1 MQEGEREIPRTN
13 AEDLSEE
20 NPVAVPYSTGSGE
33 PEPEFVGQQPNRF
46 PPPAESNMQP
56 EPERDLNTRRRHR

>member
-20 NPVAVPYSTGSGE
+20 NPVAVPYSTGYGE
-33 PEPEFVGQQPNRF
+33 PEPEFGGG
-46 PPPAESNMQP
+46 
-56 EPERDLNTRRRHR
+56 